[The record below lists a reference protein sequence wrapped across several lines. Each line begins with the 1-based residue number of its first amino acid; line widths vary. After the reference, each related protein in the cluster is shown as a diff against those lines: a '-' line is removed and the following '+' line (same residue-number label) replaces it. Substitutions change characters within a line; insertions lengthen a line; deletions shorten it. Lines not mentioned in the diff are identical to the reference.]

1 MGLIPAAGRGS
12 RLGELPYS
20 KELLPLSNTVPTSR
34 AAPYSVAIDNALDT
48 MASAGISETCIVI
61 APDKLDIPAHTGDG
75 KRYGQRISYVI
86 VEDSRNVPSSLD
98 SACFIATGREVA
110 LLFPDIVF
118 EPRAALQE
126 IKEQRRRDDAD
137 MTLALVPATSGEKI
151 DIVTVS
157 DTARVKRIVPKPGR
171 DYSGWT
177 WVAAIWNAEFTNFL
191 HEVLQSDQDNP
202 GVKPDRELYVADIIN
217 ASLDAGLKI
226 TSRAFQDGNSI
237 DLGTP
242 EDLARYWSS
251 GLG

>member
-12 RLGELPYS
+12 RLGDLPFS
-20 KELLPLSNTVPTSR
+20 KELLPLSDSVPTSKP
-34 AAPYSVAIDNALDT
+34 APCRVAIDNALET

-98 SACFIATGREVA
+98 SAFFIARGREVA

-151 DIVTVS
+151 DIVTVLDS
-157 DTARVKRIVPKPGR
+157 ARVKRVVPKPGR
-171 DYSGWT
+171 DYTGWT
-177 WVAAIWNAEFTNFL
+177 WVAAIWNAEFTDFL
-191 HEVLQSDQDNP
+191 HEILQSDLSEP
-202 GVKPDRELYVADIIN
+202 AVEPDRELYVADIIN
-217 ASLDAGLKI
+217 AALSDGLNI
-226 TSRAFQDGNSI
+226 TSRAFLDGNSI

-242 EDLARYWSS
+242 EDLAKFWSS